1 MHFVMFKILTFYNM
15 LFPTT
20 KIPDLLQN
28 YSLYIFFSIQFADM
42 FSIALTECINR
53 ISSSKFHKRQSTI
66 FFCFCT
72 CMWMQFTEMVIKC
85 VLTVCGFPLELIHY
99 SNPLIASLLEL
110 LQTNACATKDWG
122 EAGHTCKSHP
132 VLPDT
137 HTL

>member
-20 KIPDLLQN
+20 KIHDLPQN
-28 YSLYIFFSIQFADM
+28 YSLYIFFRIQFADM

-85 VLTVCGFPLELIHY
+85 VLTRCLWLSSRAHSLFKSTYRIFARAFANKRVCYERLRRGRAHM
-99 SNPLIASLLEL
+99 
-110 LQTNACATKDWG
+110 
-122 EAGHTCKSHP
+122 
-132 VLPDT
+132 
-137 HTL
+137 